1 MNSFEMVSNAIAKK
15 LEIDVA
21 TIKPESTLEELGLDS
36 LDTFDIIFEAED
48 KLGIKVPND
57 QVDVKTIQ
65 DMTNLLDQLLFEL
78 VRLSWELNQSFH
90 WTIPQYQQV

>member
-1 MNSFEMVSNAIAKK
+1 MVSNAIAKK

-65 DMTNLLDQLLFEL
+65 DMTNLLDQLLAKK
-78 VRLSWELNQSFH
+78 
-90 WTIPQYQQV
+90 I

>member
-57 QVDVKTIQ
+57 QVDVKSIQ
-65 DMTNLLDQLLFEL
+65 DMTNLLDELLAKK
-78 VRLSWELNQSFH
+78 V
-90 WTIPQYQQV
+90 

>member
-15 LEIDVA
+15 LEIDVS

-65 DMTNLLDQLLFEL
+65 DMTNLLDQLLAKK
-78 VRLSWELNQSFH
+78 V
-90 WTIPQYQQV
+90 

>member
-36 LDTFDIIFEAED
+36 LDTFDIIFEAEE

-65 DMTNLLDQLLFEL
+65 DMTNLLDQLLAKKA
-78 VRLSWELNQSFH
+78 
-90 WTIPQYQQV
+90 

>member
-15 LEIDVA
+15 LEIDV
-21 TIKPESTLEELGLDS
+21 TIIKPESTLEELGLDS

-65 DMTNLLDQLLFEL
+65 DMTNLLDQLLAKK
-78 VRLSWELNQSFH
+78 V
-90 WTIPQYQQV
+90 

>member
-1 MNSFEMVSNAIAKK
+1 MVSNAIAKK
-15 LEIDVA
+15 LEIDVV

-65 DMTNLLDQLLFEL
+65 DMTNLLDQLLAKKA
-78 VRLSWELNQSFH
+78 
-90 WTIPQYQQV
+90 

>member
-1 MNSFEMVSNAIAKK
+1 MVSNAIAKK

-48 KLGIKVPND
+48 TLGIKVPND

-65 DMTNLLDQLLFEL
+65 DMTNLLDQLLAKK
-78 VRLSWELNQSFH
+78 V
-90 WTIPQYQQV
+90 

>member
-15 LEIDVA
+15 LEIDVT
-21 TIKPESTLEELGLDS
+21 TIKPESTLEELGIDS

-65 DMTNLLDQLLFEL
+65 DMTNLLDQLLAKK
-78 VRLSWELNQSFH
+78 V
-90 WTIPQYQQV
+90 

>member
-1 MNSFEMVSNAIAKK
+1 MVSNAIAKK

-21 TIKPESTLEELGLDS
+21 TIKPESTLEELGIDS

-65 DMTNLLDQLLFEL
+65 DMTNLLDQLLAKK
-78 VRLSWELNQSFH
+78 V
-90 WTIPQYQQV
+90 

>member
-1 MNSFEMVSNAIAKK
+1 MVSNAIAKK
-15 LEIDVA
+15 LEIDVM

-65 DMTNLLDQLLFEL
+65 DMTNLLDQLLAKK
-78 VRLSWELNQSFH
+78 V
-90 WTIPQYQQV
+90 

>member
-1 MNSFEMVSNAIAKK
+1 MNSFEMVSNAIAMK
-15 LEIDVA
+15 LEIDVT

-65 DMTNLLDQLLFEL
+65 DMTNLLDQLLAKK
-78 VRLSWELNQSFH
+78 V
-90 WTIPQYQQV
+90 

>member
-1 MNSFEMVSNAIAKK
+1 MVSNAIAKK

-65 DMTNLLDQLLFEL
+65 DCLLYTSPSPRD
-78 VRLSWELNQSFH
+78 S
-90 WTIPQYQQV
+90 

>member
-1 MNSFEMVSNAIAKK
+1 MVSNAIAKK
-15 LEIDVA
+15 LEIDIT

-65 DMTNLLDQLLFEL
+65 DMTNLLDQLLAKK
-78 VRLSWELNQSFH
+78 V
-90 WTIPQYQQV
+90 

>member
-1 MNSFEMVSNAIAKK
+1 MNSFEMVTNAIAKK
-15 LEIDVA
+15 LEIDVT

-65 DMTNLLDQLLFEL
+65 DMTNLLDQLLAKK
-78 VRLSWELNQSFH
+78 V
-90 WTIPQYQQV
+90 

>member
-48 KLGIKVPND
+48 KLGIKVPNN

-65 DMTNLLDQLLFEL
+65 DMTNLLDQLLAKK
-78 VRLSWELNQSFH
+78 V
-90 WTIPQYQQV
+90 

>member
-21 TIKPESTLEELGLDS
+21 TIKPENTLEELGLDS

-57 QVDVKTIQ
+57 QVNVKTIQ
-65 DMTNLLDQLLFEL
+65 DMTNLLDQLLAKK
-78 VRLSWELNQSFH
+78 V
-90 WTIPQYQQV
+90 

>member
-65 DMTNLLDQLLFEL
+65 DMTNLLDKLLAKK
-78 VRLSWELNQSFH
+78 V
-90 WTIPQYQQV
+90 

>member
-65 DMTNLLDQLLFEL
+65 DMTNLRDQLLAKK
-78 VRLSWELNQSFH
+78 V
-90 WTIPQYQQV
+90 

>member
-1 MNSFEMVSNAIAKK
+1 MNSFKMVSNAIAKK
-15 LEIDVA
+15 LEIDV
-21 TIKPESTLEELGLDS
+21 TIIKPESTLEELGLDS

-65 DMTNLLDQLLFEL
+65 DMTNLLDQLLAKK
-78 VRLSWELNQSFH
+78 V
-90 WTIPQYQQV
+90 

>member
-1 MNSFEMVSNAIAKK
+1 MISNAIAKK
-15 LEIDVA
+15 LEVDVA

-65 DMTNLLDQLLFEL
+65 DMTNLLDELLAKK
-78 VRLSWELNQSFH
+78 V
-90 WTIPQYQQV
+90 

>member
-1 MNSFEMVSNAIAKK
+1 MVSNAIAKK

-65 DMTNLLDQLLFEL
+65 DMMNLLDELLAKK
-78 VRLSWELNQSFH
+78 V
-90 WTIPQYQQV
+90 